1 MIKKR
6 TRPQPRIR
14 EPSPDLSDTASQDA
28 QNEGEAELPVSEL
41 LELRKFRR
49 ARQGID
55 AAKLTKGDGK
65 KKRRRKPEEDGDM
78 PEGGLQPGAQVSED
92 DSDSEDPGD
101 KTAKMRR
108 AVRANNF
115 TQQTNALDVDKHMLA
130 YIEENMRLRR
140 GRAEQEPDS
149 SADAVP
155 SGSAQEDLFSN
166 LDQRYKVERK
176 PGEEGSVTN
185 SLSMLTAIPEVD
197 LGMDTRLRNI
207 EETEKA
213 KITLSHGRSRDRKQP
228 DDEAHLVATRCT
240 LSFTS
245 PSQPKH
251 LLCAVYRPSL
261 RAKSDA
267 DIIRDA
273 RREALGLPPTVEEED
288 RGRGPRMA
296 TDEMVMERFKKR
308 MRK

>member
-14 EPSPDLSDTASQDA
+14 EPSPDPSDSDA
-28 QNEGEAELPVSEL
+28 QKQPNNDEEVELPVAEL

-55 AAKLTKGDGK
+55 ATKLTKGDGK
-65 KKRRRKPEEDGDM
+65 KKRRRKPEEDADM
-78 PEGGLQPGAQVSED
+78 PEGGLQPGAQVSDD

-130 YIEENMRLRR
+130 YIEENMKLRR
-140 GRAEQEPDS
+140 GRAQQSNDS
-149 SADAVP
+149 NSDSAP
-155 SGSAQEDLFSN
+155 GGSTQEDLFNN
-166 LDQRYKVERK
+166 LDPRYKVERK

-213 KITLSHGRSRDRKQP
+213 KLSLSHGRSRDRKQP
-228 DDEAHLVATRCT
+228 DDEAHLVATR
-240 LSFTS
+240 F
-245 PSQPKH
+245 
-251 LLCAVYRPSL
+251 YRPSL

-273 RREALGLPPTVEEED
+273 RREALGLPPAVEEED
-288 RGRGPRMA
+288 RARGPRMA

>member
-6 TRPQPRIR
+6 TRPQPRVR

-28 QNEGEAELPVSEL
+28 QNEGETELPVSEL

-78 PEGGLQPGAQVSED
+78 PEGGLQPGAQVSEE
-92 DSDSEDPGD
+92 DSGSEDTGD

-130 YIEENMRLRR
+130 YIEENMKLRR
-140 GRAEQEPDS
+140 GRAEQEPDV
-149 SADAVP
+149 DAVP

-228 DDEAHLVATRCT
+228 DDEAHLVATR
-240 LSFTS
+240 F
-245 PSQPKH
+245 
-251 LLCAVYRPSL
+251 YRPSL

-273 RREALGLPPTVEEED
+273 RREALGLPPAVEEED